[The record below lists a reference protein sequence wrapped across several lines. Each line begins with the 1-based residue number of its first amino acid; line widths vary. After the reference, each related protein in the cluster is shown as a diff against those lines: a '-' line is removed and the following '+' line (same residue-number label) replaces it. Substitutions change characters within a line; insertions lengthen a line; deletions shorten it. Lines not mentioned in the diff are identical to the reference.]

1 MEMFML
7 NAQEQELSQRKNFSI
22 SDYINTLLNVTSQ
35 YGININGYNRIS
47 LNKFNALPIKNQNTI
62 TNIVKYCSDLVYT
75 VIDINKNIDEVKMVK
90 TACADLNLEIPDE
103 FLKRIRKGDVV
114 EVYETETMIQIYRN
128 FEFLKHCSYDLL
140 TVCLTPLNELFEREE
155 GADEIVFQ
163 RAREIC
169 DSDIICERW
178 NVPDHTLVEK
188 LEKHNRVFKLKLGF
202 IAPVTH
208 KITGKKMAWAS
219 TLRVERLGS
228 LYEDLGNV
236 SPL

>member
-1 MEMFML
+1 ML
-7 NAQEQELSQRKNFSI
+7 LSEK
-22 SDYINTLLNVTSQ
+22 DSQ
-35 YGININGYNRIS
+35 YGNKNLAIENCINSFSSLCASHNVNFQGYNRIS
-47 LNKFNALPIKNQNTI
+47 LNKFF
-62 TNIVKYCSDLVYT
+62 SLVPVAQLQVISAINSAKELMGD
-75 VIDINKNIDEVKMVK
+75 VIDINKNIDESRMVER
-90 TACADLNLEIPDE
+90 ACSELNLQIPDD

-140 TVCLTPLNELFEREE
+140 TICLTPLNELFEREA
-155 GADEIVFQ
+155 GADEMVFG

-169 DSDIICERW
+169 ENATGAERW
-178 NVPDHTLVEK
+178 NIPDHILMEK
-188 LEKHNRVFKLKLGF
+188 MEKHNRVFKLKLGY

-228 LYEDLGNV
+228 IYQNLENV
-236 SPL
+236 APL